1 MMYNMDRLATRLRTT
16 APGQT
21 GASMAAETGQDSP
34 ARLPGLDV
42 SCAGKWV
49 AVVHGRVA
57 AVGETAQ
64 QARLLARQ
72 SFPKDEAIVLR
83 IPAGGLQA
91 QPPESL

>member
-1 MMYNMDRLATRLRTT
+1 
-16 APGQT
+16 
-21 GASMAAETGQDSP
+21 MAAENGQDSP
-34 ARLPGLDV
+34 AGSPSIDA

-72 SFPKDEAIVLR
+72 NFPKDEAIVLR
-83 IPAGGLQA
+83 IPAGGLQVRP
-91 QPPESL
+91 QESR

>member
-1 MMYNMDRLATRLRTT
+1 
-16 APGQT
+16 
-21 GASMAAETGQDSP
+21 MAAENEQDLP
-34 ARLPGLDV
+34 ARLPRLDAFF
-42 SCAGKWV
+42 AGKWV

-83 IPAGGLQA
+83 IPAGGLQP
-91 QPPESL
+91 QRPERV